1 MDCSGE
7 AEMFILFPVFA
18 LQRTEYKRLEIAVF
32 TVSFIVNM
40 RSSAFAQLGIQSGLK
55 LVIVVKG
62 NDKFILGL

>member
-1 MDCSGE
+1 M
-7 AEMFILFPVFA
+7 FA
-18 LQRTEYKRLEIAVF
+18 LQCAENKCLEIAVF

-62 NDKFILGL
+62 NDKFIFGL